1 MELRLPA
8 NFSDLKLRHLQALET
23 ETDPIRRIDA
33 VTGLGVSKLRE
44 MPQPLIMKADEHLT
58 QLLNKEVSNFKKT
71 FDLKGTTY
79 GFIPNWEEFTAG
91 EWIDME
97 VYTQDFWKT
106 AHKAMSVLYRPVD
119 RQWGESYTI
128 EKYTAKEDADVFKD
142 MPAPLV
148 AGALLFFWT
157 TERKLLST
165 MRKSLA
171 SQAVALLNLGRSGG
185 GTSRSIP
192 WLTRTYYKWKLSQ
205 PFRWVR
211 SLLTSPFSK
220 TSTTTVRNK

>member
-8 NFSDLKLRHLQALET
+8 KFSDLKLRHLQALET

-58 QLLNKEVSNFKKT
+58 ELLKKEVTNFKET

-119 RQWGESYTI
+119 RKWGDRYSI

-185 GTSRSIP
+185 GTSRSTP
-192 WLTRTYYKWKLSQ
+192 WLTRTYYRWKQSQ

>member
-58 QLLNKEVSNFKKT
+58 QLMNKEVSNFKKT
-71 FDLKGTTY
+71 FELKGTTY

-106 AHKAMSVLYRPVD
+106 AHKAMSVLYRPID
-119 RQWGESYTI
+119 RKWGDSYTI

-192 WLTRTYYKWKLSQ
+192 WLTRTFLRWKQLQ
-205 PFRWVR
+205 PCRWVR

>member
-106 AHKAMSVLYRPVD
+106 AHKAMSVLYRPID
-119 RQWGESYTI
+119 RKWGDSYSI

-171 SQAVALLNLGRSGG
+171 SQAVALLNLGRSGV

-211 SLLTSPFSK
+211 SLLTSPFYK

>member
-33 VTGLGVSKLRE
+33 VTGIGVSKLRE
-44 MPQPLIMKADEHLT
+44 MPQPLIVKADEHLT
-58 QLLNKEVSNFKKT
+58 QLLRKEVSNFKKT
-71 FDLKGTTY
+71 FELKGTTY

-171 SQAVALLNLGRSGG
+171 ATGLRAMNLARSGA
-185 GTSRSIP
+185 GTPPSTH
-192 WLTRTYYKWKLSQ
+192 WLTRTFLRWKLSR
-205 PFRWVR
+205 PFRR
-211 SLLTSPFSK
+211 LLSLLTSPFSK
-220 TSTTTVRNK
+220 TSTISVRNK

>member
-44 MPQPLIMKADEHLT
+44 MPQPLIMKADQHLT
-58 QLLNKEVSNFKKT
+58 DLLRKEVSNFKKT
-71 FDLKGTTY
+71 FELKGTTY

-165 MRKSLA
+165 LRKSL
-171 SQAVALLNLGRSGG
+171 VATGLRVMSLARSGDG
-185 GTSRSIP
+185 IP
-192 WLTRTYYKWKLSQ
+192 PSTHWLTRTYLRWKLSR
-205 PFRWVR
+205 PFQRLL

-220 TSTTTVRNK
+220 TSTIGVRNK

>member
-8 NFSDLKLRHLQALET
+8 KFSDLKLRHLQALET

-58 QLLNKEVSNFKKT
+58 ELLKKEVTNFKET

-119 RQWGESYTI
+119 RKWGDRYSI

-165 MRKSLA
+165 IRKSLA
-171 SQAVALLNLGRSGG
+171 SQAVALLNLGRSGA

-192 WLTRTYYKWKLSQ
+192 WLTRTYFRWKQSH